1 MLWQE
6 LIIRLIVVSRSE
18 PRVGKIIKINET
30 LLFHRI
36 SPNCSWKHLSNFA
49 GVTAI
54 LIYYIYKYIIQ
65 WIRARNSYLRTEIC
79 RDVGEKRRCSVFRGR
94 RVLDRTRGGKPIRLS
109 KWPAQSTFEMV
120 TIAIQSRSTLSR
132 AAKWMDTGTW
142 RELIL
147 LLSSSVLVQRAI
159 NQ

>member
-54 LIYYIYKYIIQ
+54 LD
-65 WIRARNSYLRTEIC
+65 NS
-79 RDVGEKRRCSVFRGR
+79 
-94 RVLDRTRGGKPIRLS
+94 
-109 KWPAQSTFEMV
+109 
-120 TIAIQSRSTLSR
+120 
-132 AAKWMDTGTW
+132 MDP
-142 RELIL
+142 REE
-147 LLSSSVLVQRAI
+147 LVSAH
-159 NQ
+159 

>member
-1 MLWQE
+1 MDSSSYEDPKL
-6 LIIRLIVVSRSE
+6 SA
-18 PRVGKIIKINET
+18 GKIIKINEAQT

-36 SPNCSWKHLSNFA
+36 PPNCSRKHLSKLT
-49 GVTAI
+49 GVTTI
-54 LIYYIYKYIIQ
+54 LD
-65 WIRARNSYLRTEIC
+65 NSMDPHEELSYPRTEIC

-94 RVLDRTRGGKPIRLS
+94 RVLDRTRAGKPIRLS

-147 LLSSSVLVQRAI
+147 LLSSSALVQRAI